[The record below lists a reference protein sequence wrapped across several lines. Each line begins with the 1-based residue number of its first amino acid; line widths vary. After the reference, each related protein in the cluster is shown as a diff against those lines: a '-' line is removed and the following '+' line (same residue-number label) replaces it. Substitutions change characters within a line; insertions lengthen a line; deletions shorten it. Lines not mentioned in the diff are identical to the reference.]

1 MGRLQRDNQWYKDLE
16 TEVVEKIIAEEFEEI
31 ANRTKEEVANSVA
44 SLPYKDLETEVVEKI
59 IAEEFEEIAN
69 RTKEEIANKKNLTLQ
84 PKLSGFLVK
93 LSRFYALVGGYLS
106 SFSRKT

>member
-59 IAEEFEEIAN
+59 ISW
-69 RTKEEIANKKNLTLQ
+69 LGL
-84 PKLSGFLVK
+84 
-93 LSRFYALVGGYLS
+93 
-106 SFSRKT
+106 